1 MSNQSASS
9 KPDGQ
14 RGNHLQS
21 ESIPFSIG
29 SASQLAQFS
38 AAAAAHYYPKPQTTV
53 GSFVKSPGASS
64 TTSSQ
69 PATSAPAPVATTTT
83 TNPSAVTSKPM
94 SEFHIAALQ
103 AGQQST
109 SGLQPPVAQPIDL
122 STFKGFKFVTLD
134 GCQLE
139 TREIYD
145 NISGTF
151 QWEMCESQDD
161 RCKTFIQEQCAN
173 KRVFLITSG
182 SLGRNTV
189 PRIHDLPQL
198 YCVYVYCADV
208 PYNQEWA
215 CKYSKVRVVCNDDD
229 KYLLPQ
235 LAVDVAQANIEW
247 GDAFYKD
254 GKRDKAKEKYDK
266 ALKNL
271 TEYTKRAD
279 PAMIERVRSKIA
291 ECK

>member
-1 MSNQSASS
+1 MSNQSFPP

-14 RGNHLQS
+14 RSNHLQS

-38 AAAAAHYYPKPQTTV
+38 AAAAANYYPKPQGTL
-53 GSFVKSPGASS
+53 GSFTKPPNPPTT
-64 TTSSQ
+64 TTSQ
-69 PATSAPAPVATTTT
+69 PVVPTTTT
-83 TNPSAVTSKPM
+83 TTTSPSPATSKPM
-94 SEFHIAALQ
+94 SEFHASALQ
-103 AGQQST
+103 AAQQSA
-109 SGLQPPVAQPIDL
+109 SGLQPPPAQAIDL

-145 NISGTF
+145 HISGTF

-161 RCKTFIQEQCAN
+161 RCKTFIHDECAN
-173 KRVFLITSG
+173 RRVFLITSG
-182 SLGRNTV
+182 SLGRNIV
-189 PRIHDLPQL
+189 PTIHNLPQL

-208 PYNQEWA
+208 PFNQEWA
-215 CKYSKVRVVCNDDD
+215 CKFSKVRVVCNDDD
-229 KYLLPQ
+229 KHLLPQ

-247 GDAFYKD
+247 GDAFFKD
-254 GKRDKAKEKYDK
+254 GKRDKAKEKYEK

-271 TEYTKRAD
+271 TEYAKRPD
-279 PAMIERVRSKIA
+279 PVMVEKVKGKIS